1 MEPLRRHRLAPQI
14 VACRIQRWAAAG
26 AVAVALTLATGRL
39 DGEIR
44 AHSQQQPAASRHVVL
59 ISIDGFAAYHLADT
73 SIALPNIRTLAA
85 TGAPADSSETVFP
98 SVTHPSHTTLVT
110 GVTPRK
116 HGVVDN
122 TVTERRTGKSFH
134 ITSLPRQQSVR
145 VPTIFDAVRRANLR
159 SASFFWPETRDD
171 PAIDFNIAEVF
182 LPTGGADPSAV
193 TPGFLDELRAA
204 GVPIDSYYAF
214 YGDPFGQGA
223 GDVALT
229 QAAAHTFKKHKP
241 ALTAIHLLVTDDVQH
256 EFGPAHYLSHA
267 ALTTADHCVG
277 LLRRAVA
284 DAGLTAETTFV
295 IVADH
300 GFITV
305 ADEMNVAPVISSPA
319 LEGRVRWTADKWYLF
334 AERTAEFVP
343 ERDNAAFQEV
353 LARLARTAGIAR
365 VIMPEDFAAVGLP
378 DYDDNPYAR
387 GHVIVAA
394 DADLHLVIDRMSAS
408 VERRRKARPYH
419 GHGYLPS
426 HPSMRPLLVLAG
438 AGIAAR
444 SSIGHVRNVDV
455 APTIARLLRLSL
467 EDVDGRVLREA
478 LK

>member
-1 MEPLRRHRLAPQI
+1 VTAFWLQS
-14 VACRIQRWAAAG
+14 WAAG
-26 AVAVALTLATGRL
+26 AVAPAVLTLATVNL

-44 AHSQQQPAASRHVVL
+44 SQSPQPSAASRHVVL
-59 ISIDGFAAYHLADT
+59 ISIDGFAADHLANA
-73 SIALPNIRTLAA
+73 SIALPNIRALAA
-85 TGAPADSSETVFP
+85 KGATAESSETVFP

-134 ITSLPRQQSVR
+134 ITNLPRTQSVR
-145 VPTIFDAVRRANLR
+145 VPTIFDAVRRANRR

-193 TPGFLDELRAA
+193 TPGLLDELRAA
-204 GVPIDSYYAF
+204 AVPIDSYYAF
-214 YGDPFGQGA
+214 HGDPFGQGA
-223 GDVALT
+223 GDMALT
-229 QAAAHTFKKHKP
+229 QAAAHIFKKHKP

-256 EFGPAHYLSHA
+256 EFGPAHYVSHA

-277 LLRRAVA
+277 LLRRAVE

-305 ADEMNVAPVISSPA
+305 IDEMNVAPLLASPA
-319 LEGRVRWTADKWYLF
+319 LDGRVRWSADKWYLF
-334 AERTAEFVP
+334 AERTTAFVP
-343 ERDNAAFQEV
+343 ERDNAAFEQ
-353 LARLARTAGIAR
+353 LLGRLSETAGIAR
-365 VIMPEDFAAVGLP
+365 VIRPEDFPALGVP

-394 DADLHLVIDRMSAS
+394 DADRHLVIDPQSAS

-426 HPSMRPLLVLAG
+426 HQSMKPLLVLAG
-438 AGIAAR
+438 AGIAAGR
-444 SSIGHVRNVDV
+444 SLGHVRNVDV
-455 APTIARLLRLSL
+455 APTIAALLGVSL
-467 EDVDGRVLREA
+467 ENAEGRVLRQA
-478 LK
+478 LQEERR

>member
-1 MEPLRRHRLAPQI
+1 VARRLRSWAP
-14 VACRIQRWAAAG
+14 AAA
-26 AVAVALTLATGRL
+26 AAIALTLGTVGL
-39 DGEIR
+39 GGETR
-44 AHSQQQPAASRHVVL
+44 SNSHQPSAASRHVVL
-59 ISIDGFAAYHLADT
+59 VSIDGFAAYHLADAA
-73 SIALPNIRTLAA
+73 IALPNIRALAA
-85 TGAPADSSETVFP
+85 TGAAAESSETVFP

-122 TVTERRTGKSFH
+122 NVTERRTGKSFH

-145 VPTIFDAVRRANLR
+145 VPTIFDAVRRAGLR

-182 LPTGGADPSAV
+182 LATGGADSSAV
-193 TPGFLDELRAA
+193 TPGLLDELRAA
-204 GVPIDSYYAF
+204 AVPIDSYYAF
-214 YGDPFGQGA
+214 HGDPFGQGA

-229 QAAAHTFKKHKP
+229 QAAAHIFKKHKP

-256 EFGPAHYLSHA
+256 EFGPSHYLSHA

-284 DAGLTAETTFV
+284 DAGVAAETTFV
-295 IVADH
+295 IAADH

-305 ADEMNVAPVISSPA
+305 ADEMNVAPLIASPA

-334 AERTAEFVP
+334 AERTAAFEP
-343 ERDNAAFQEV
+343 ERDNAALQTV
-353 LARLARTAGIAR
+353 LARLAGTPGIAR
-365 VIMPEDFAAVGLP
+365 VIEPKDFPALGVP

-394 DADLHLVIDRMSAS
+394 DADLHLVIDPAS
-408 VERRRKARPYH
+408 SSSERRRKASPYH

-426 HPSMRPLLVLAG
+426 HASMRPLLVLSG
-438 AGIAAR
+438 AGIAPGR
-444 SSIGHVRNVDV
+444 SIGRVRNVDV
-455 APTIARLLRLSL
+455 APTIAILLGLPF
-467 EDVDGRVLREA
+467 ENVEGKALRDA